1 MLNEI
6 IKIANF
12 MGEAFLHIWPYLL
25 VTIPLAVAVNMSGAS
40 KYIKRA
46 FDARP
51 ITAILLATIVGAFSP
66 FCSCG
71 VIPVI
76 AALLISGVPLAPV
89 MSFWIA
95 SPSMDPEI
103 FFLSVGTIGWNL
115 AVWRLAGTLIL
126 SLSAGFITHFAMQK
140 QWIGTNILRNRNASV
155 TQSTYSLIK
164 DFSSFRP
171 VESIGA
177 PVAVC
182 CDGNTTV
189 ITEIQPSIR
198 AAAVPFQ
205 TDRSLDEP
213 KAESCGCGQ
222 KTNFWNRLSKES
234 YSATLM
240 VIKFMA
246 LAFFLEALIILYI
259 PAEWIV
265 GIMGRENAWAIITAA
280 LLGVPTY
287 TSNLSA
293 LPMVSGLLSQGMSP
307 AAALAFLIAGPTTTL
322 PAMAAVWSLVT
333 HRVFVLYVSFALVGA
348 VVLGYLKFIIG

>member
-1 MLNEI
+1 
-6 IKIANF
+6 
-12 MGEAFLHIWPYLL
+12 
-25 VTIPLAVAVNMSGAS
+25 
-40 KYIKRA
+40 
-46 FDARP
+46 
-51 ITAILLATIVGAFSP
+51 
-66 FCSCG
+66 
-71 VIPVI
+71 
-76 AALLISGVPLAPV
+76 
-89 MSFWIA
+89 
-95 SPSMDPEI
+95 
-103 FFLSVGTIGWNL
+103 
-115 AVWRLAGTLIL
+115 
-126 SLSAGFITHFAMQK
+126 MQK

-155 TQSTYSLIK
+155 TQSTYSLIQSAWRGLTERVK

-280 LLGVPTY
+280 YYGSITWC
-287 TSNLSA
+287 SNLY
-293 LPMVSGLLSQGMSP
+293 Q
-307 AAALAFLIAGPTTTL
+307 
-322 PAMAAVWSLVT
+322 
-333 HRVFVLYVSFALVGA
+333 
-348 VVLGYLKFIIG
+348 